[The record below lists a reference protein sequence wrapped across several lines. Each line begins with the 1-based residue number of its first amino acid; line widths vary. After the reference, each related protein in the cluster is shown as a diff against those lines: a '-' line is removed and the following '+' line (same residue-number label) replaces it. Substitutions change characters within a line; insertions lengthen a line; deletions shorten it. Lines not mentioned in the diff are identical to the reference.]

1 MYKYCRVGTTSSPWR
16 GTRNSP
22 RPHRSTPHQ
31 KNARATD
38 RATCFPCKAPTGNAR
53 TSGAPRE
60 GEVMPDYPSFRDVIF
75 PPAKTSGI
83 SISYFSTCL
92 PHHILRHKSRLS
104 HLSQF
109 YHIAHTK
116 KKGKLHKE
124 DRLYHSNCT
133 CRLLTVGHARTG
145 TKHIFVTMSATLLR
159 TAPALRAA
167 TRANAVKSAAAAFS
181 TTSPVRTKATLPDLP
196 CT

>member
-1 MYKYCRVGTTSSPWR
+1 MYKYCRVGTTSRPWR

-133 CRLLTVGHARTG
+133 CRLLTFGHARTG
-145 TKHIFVTMSATLLR
+145 TKHLR
-159 TAPALRAA
+159 HNVCHSPTNRPGPPCRHEGQRREVRRGGLFDHQPRPHQGDAA
-167 TRANAVKSAAAAFS
+167 
-181 TTSPVRTKATLPDLP
+181 
-196 CT
+196 